1 MILTQHRRRDLVAA
15 AALAVTLALPAPA
28 LATTVS
34 RSTVEGIGDFVG
46 ISDTAGVA
54 DGLVASGATT
64 GGVTVTSVGREGGAP
79 ITAGPG
85 CTQTSSTVV
94 SCPSAPLLLATL
106 AGGADSLI
114 DRTNLSESFDGG
126 AGADR
131 LTAGTGGGSIR
142 GGTGNDILR
151 NAETAA
157 ADGIA
162 RALTLRGDDGND
174 TLDLSGNRSG
184 RDTAHGGAGLDTAT
198 YARRLDAAV
207 EVALDDIANDGG
219 LPPLTLP
226 GQPQQPGEQDDVR
239 SDVENVEGGGRS
251 DFLTG
256 SAGSNQLSGNAG
268 NDTIRGLAGSDALLG
283 GAGNDVERGG
293 DGGDKVGALT
303 ASDALAQDPGRDTLL
318 GEGGFD
324 ILHAADGE
332 SDARIDCGP
341 GETEIGELATID
353 LPDPEPIACE
363 VVQRGF
369 RDQHPLVQVRP
380 ASGRIE
386 AGSVAV
392 RLACPAAAPGR
403 RCAGTVKVV
412 RKGQTLARG
421 RYRIRKGRRAT
432 LNLPLSG
439 GARGRAQVLT
449 RERDTE
455 GRPETTRTRIRLRG

>member
-1 MILTQHRRRDLVAA
+1 VAA
-15 AALAVTLALPAPA
+15 AAFVVTLALPAPA

-34 RSTVEGIGDFVG
+34 RGTAEGIGDFVN
-46 ISDTAGVA
+46 ISDSAGVA
-54 DGLVASGATT
+54 DGLVASRSAT
-64 GGVTVTSVGREGGAP
+64 GGVTVTSVGRNGGAP
-79 ITAGPG
+79 ITAGSG

-94 SCPSAPLLLATL
+94 NCPNAQLLLATL

-114 DRTNLSESFDGG
+114 NRTNLIDSFDGG
-126 AGADR
+126 PGVDR

-162 RALTLRGDDGND
+162 RQLTLRGEDGND
-174 TLDLSGNRSG
+174 TLNLSGNRSG
-184 RDTAHGGAGLDTAT
+184 RDTAHGGAGVDTAT
-198 YARRLDAAV
+198 YAGRLDAAV
-207 EVALDDIANDGG
+207 EVALDDIANDGA
-219 LPPLTLP
+219 LPPLAFP

-239 SDVENVEGGGRS
+239 SDVENLEGGGRS
-251 DFLTG
+251 DLLTG
-256 SAGSNQLSGNAG
+256 SAGFNQLSGKAG
-268 NDTIRGLAGSDALLG
+268 NDTLRGLAGSDALLG

-303 ASDALAQDPGRDTLL
+303 SSDALAQDPGRDTLL

-332 SDARIDCGP
+332 SDSKIDCGP
-341 GETEIGELATID
+341 GESDIGELATID
-353 LPDPEPIACE
+353 LTDPEPIACE

-380 ASGRIE
+380 ASGRVKD
-386 AGSVAV
+386 GSVAV
-392 RLACPAAAPGR
+392 RLGCPRAAPGR
-403 RCAGTVKVV
+403 RCAGKVRVV
-412 RKGQTLARG
+412 RRGQTLARG
-421 RYRIRKGRRAT
+421 RYRIRKGRRVT
-432 LNLPLSG
+432 LHLPLLQS
-439 GARGRAQVLT
+439 AHGRAQVLT

-455 GRPETTRTRIRLRG
+455 GRPEKTRTRIRLRG